1 MNIEQQAINQVIAN
15 YASENANLRIQ
26 AEVLKFQLE
35 DERKKSEETKK
46 E

>member
-1 MNIEQQAINQVIAN
+1 MNIEEKAVNQVIAN

-26 AEVLKFQLE
+26 VEVLKLQLE
-35 DERKKSEETKK
+35 DARKQIEKTEK

>member
-1 MNIEQQAINQVIAN
+1 MNIEQKAVNQVIAN

-26 AEVLKFQLE
+26 VEVLKFQLE
-35 DERKKSEETKK
+35 DARKQIEKAEK

>member
-1 MNIEQQAINQVIAN
+1 MNIEQEAINQVIAN

-26 AEVLKFQLE
+26 VEILKLQLE
-35 DERKKSEETKK
+35 DARKDLEENKK

>member
-1 MNIEQQAINQVIAN
+1 MNIEQKAVNQVIAN

-26 AEVLKFQLE
+26 VEVLKFQLE
-35 DERKKSEETKK
+35 DARKQIEKTEK